1 MFSRF
6 WQRTTLFLTFFS
18 ILSAIVQL
26 WPGIAFGEETRI
38 VDGHGLVRA
47 VRITKGNSVQVIVA
61 LELINKA
68 VPRGDCVAINVDGLN
83 SEKRVP
89 ISQAK
94 GECVFTDVA
103 SGSWQITVPPGFNW
117 RVRIVSGH
125 LNSSAL

>member
-1 MFSRF
+1 VKCYKPVLLAGLLIMFSRF

-89 ISQAK
+89 ISSK
-94 GECVFTDVA
+94 RGVCIYGCGFWVVA
-103 SGSWQITVPPGFNW
+103 DYRAPRF
-117 RVRIVSGH
+117 
-125 LNSSAL
+125 